1 MCCFFQFIEAI
12 QFIPRLK
19 GVLSRVLPI
28 LGNVRD
34 VHRPIFANG
43 MAILSDFLGS
53 FRSKLKLS
61 NARIKEFMRITSYPG
76 IRFVVRYLNWIAVC
90 LFLHFSLQI

>member
-1 MCCFFQFIEAI
+1 
-12 QFIPRLK
+12 
-19 GVLSRVLPI
+19 
-28 LGNVRD
+28 
-34 VHRPIFANG
+34 
-43 MAILSDFLGS
+43 
-53 FRSKLKLS
+53 LKLS